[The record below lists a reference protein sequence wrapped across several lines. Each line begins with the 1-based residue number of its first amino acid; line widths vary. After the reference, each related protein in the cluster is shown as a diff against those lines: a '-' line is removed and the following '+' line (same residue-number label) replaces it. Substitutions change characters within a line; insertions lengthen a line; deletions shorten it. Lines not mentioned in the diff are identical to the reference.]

1 MMSAMFRRHPRV
13 SVILPARDEAA
24 TVGAIVACIRR
35 DLAALVDEVLVVDD
49 GSVDTTARVAQQAG
63 ARVVTTEGRGKGEAM
78 WRGAWEAEGDLLVY
92 CDADVRNFSANFVE
106 RLVAPLLADADV
118 ALVKGHYRRSY
129 EGRDGEGG
137 RVTELMARPALA
149 VLFPELADVLQ
160 PLGGE
165 CAAPRRILERVPFV
179 RGWGVDIALV
189 LDVAAGWGADAIA
202 QVDLG
207 ERVHRNRPLHELRPQ
222 AEAVL
227 RTVLARAG
235 HQPPVDE
242 LPPLVET
249 PGYRRATA

>member
-1 MMSAMFRRHPRV
+1 MMVGMFRRSPRV

-24 TVGAIVACIRR
+24 TVGSIVACIRT
-35 DLAALVDEVLVVDD
+35 DLPALVDEVLVVDD
-49 GSVDTTARVAQQAG
+49 CSTDDTAEVARAAG
-63 ARVVTTEGRGKGEAM
+63 ARVVAGDGRGKGEAM

-92 CDADVRNFSANFVE
+92 CDADVRNFSAAFVE
-106 RLVAPLLADADV
+106 RLVAPLRADAEV

-129 EGRDGEGG
+129 EGREGEGG

-149 VLFPELADVLQ
+149 VLFPDLADMLQ

-165 CAAPRRILERVPFV
+165 CAAPRRVLEQVPFV

-189 LDVAAGWGADAIA
+189 LDVAAGWGADAIT

-207 ERVHRNRPLHELRPQ
+207 ERVHRNRPLHQLRPQ

-227 RTVLARAG
+227 RTALARAG
-235 HQPPVDE
+235 LQPPVDE
-242 LPPLVET
+242 LPPLLET

>member
-1 MMSAMFRRHPRV
+1 MYRRHPRV
-13 SVILPARDEAA
+13 SVVLPARDEAA
-24 TVGAIVACIRR
+24 TVGPIVACIRR
-35 DLAALVDEVLVVDD
+35 EMSALVDEVLVVDD
-49 GSVDTTARVAQQAG
+49 GSTDATAQVAKEAG

-92 CDADVRNFSANFVE
+92 CDADVRNFSAAFVAG
-106 RLVAPLLADADV
+106 LLAPLLDGDDV
-118 ALVKGHYRRSY
+118 ALVKGYYRRAY
-129 EGRDGEGG
+129 EGRPGEGG
-137 RVTELMARPALA
+137 RVTELLARPALQ
-149 VLFPELADVLQ
+149 VLFPELAEVLQ

-165 CAAPRRILERVPFV
+165 CAAPRLVLEQVPFV

-189 LDVAAGWGADAIA
+189 LDVATGWGAGSIA

-227 RTVLARAG
+227 RTTLARAG
-235 HQPPVDE
+235 LQPPVDE
-242 LPPLVET
+242 LPPLVES